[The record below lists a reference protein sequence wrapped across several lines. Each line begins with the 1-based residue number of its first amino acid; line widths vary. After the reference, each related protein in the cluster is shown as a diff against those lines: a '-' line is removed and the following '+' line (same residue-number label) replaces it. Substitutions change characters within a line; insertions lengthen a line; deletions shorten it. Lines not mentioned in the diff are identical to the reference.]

1 MVSKC
6 ANPECAAT
14 FRYFH
19 QGKLFRLETETGL
32 DRRRSMGGEDAPRK
46 PLRHLEF
53 YWLCENCAQKMTV
66 VFEKGVGVS
75 ARPNAMPK
83 AAGF

>member
-19 QGKLFRLETETGL
+19 QGRLFRWETEVGF
-32 DRRRSMGGEDAPRK
+32 DRRRTLGVDDGTRK
-46 PLRHLEF
+46 PIRRIEF
-53 YWLCENCAQKMTV
+53 YWLCENCAGKMTL

-75 ARPNAMPK
+75 ARSNVLTK